1 MSEETASNSICIFRP
16 ARLDELRAVYDMQ
29 NIPFRSLVFANY
41 LPEFDV
47 FEKLTIDALR
57 EGKEKLYI
65 MERDNSM
72 AGYGHYYMHDDICDI
87 VVWGRWLKTLMFAS
101 LKVAFDTLGV
111 RAINSAVRHD
121 NKRVINAYKHFD
133 GRVIK
138 RELLPFQQGQ
148 GIWSRITMVGLLI
161 YELTNEEF
169 RAKEE
174 MFRKQSMPVQIMNS

>member
-1 MSEETASNSICIFRP
+1 
-16 ARLDELRAVYDMQ
+16 MQ

-41 LPEFDV
+41 LPDYDV
-47 FEKLTIDALR
+47 FEKQALQAIQ

-65 MERDNSM
+65 LERDASM
-72 AGYGHYYMHDDICDI
+72 AGYGHFYMRDDICDI

-101 LKVAFDTLGV
+101 LKVAFDILHV
-111 RAINSAVRHD
+111 PAINSAVRHD

-138 RELLPFQQGQ
+138 RELAPFQQGE
-148 GIWSRITMVGLLI
+148 GIWKRITMVGLHI
-161 YELTNEEF
+161 YELTSEEF

-174 MFRKQSMPVQIMNS
+174 KFRAQSMPVQIINP